1 MKYIIKNEKVVFD
14 SFFKINEAEITHDK
28 FDGGTLD
35 KKRKAF
41 WRKDSAAILIHE
53 TDTDNLLFTNQ
64 FRYPTI
70 NEKGWIIEITAGGI
84 ENGEQ
89 PEEAIKREVKEE
101 IGYDLNEVRFISSF
115 YVSPG
120 GSTERIH
127 LFYSEVKSNQ
137 KRFKGGG
144 AKFEKEDIQLVKMS
158 PGDAVDKLNKNE
170 IRDAK
175 TVIALQWFKI
185 NFKYD
190 N

>member
-1 MKYIIKNEKVVFD
+1 MKYIIKKEKVVYD
-14 SFFKINEAEITHDK
+14 SFFKIHEAEITHDK

-53 TDTDNLLFTNQ
+53 TDTNKLLFTNQ

-70 NEKGWIIEITAGGI
+70 NENGWIIELTAGGI
-84 ENGEQ
+84 EDNES
-89 PEEAIKREVKEE
+89 PENAIRREVKEE
-101 IGYDLNEVRFISSF
+101 IGYDLNEVTFISSF

-127 LFYSEVKSNQ
+127 LFYSEAISNQ

-144 AKFEKEDIQLVKMS
+144 EKYEKEDIELVKLS
-158 PGDAVDKLNKNE
+158 PKEAINELNNNK

-175 TVIALQWFKI
+175 TVIALQWFKL
-185 NFKYD
+185 NFEYD